1 MEYLYYIW
9 MTLYD
14 MIKYNRIHDMTPGET
29 SRCIH
34 MYSTLYFIIVHI
46 RIQYNIYILT
56 KNHFR
61 FGQLKYYSYIA
72 TYI

>member
-34 MYSTLYFIIVHI
+34 MHITLYIIIVHI
-46 RIQYNIYILT
+46 CMQLELYILN

-61 FGQLKYYSYIA
+61 FC
-72 TYI
+72 